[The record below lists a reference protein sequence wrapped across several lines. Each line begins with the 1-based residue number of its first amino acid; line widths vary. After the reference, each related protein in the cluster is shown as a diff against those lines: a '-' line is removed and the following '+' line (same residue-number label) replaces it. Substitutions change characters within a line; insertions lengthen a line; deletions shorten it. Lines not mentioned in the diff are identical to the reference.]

1 MIKEKKFDVGTIR
14 SGFRV
19 DSVQYVEEVQS
30 TSYVMTHI
38 QSGPNFYTWLMMMTT
53 RFFPCPSVRHRK
65 TVRVYPTFVNIRLC
79 AGHGN
84 SP

>member
-53 RFFPCPSVRHRK
+53 RFF
-65 TVRVYPTFVNIRLC
+65 RVLPYDTGQQYGCTPHL
-79 AGHGN
+79 
-84 SP
+84 

>member
-38 QSGPNFYTWLMMMTT
+38 QSGAKQG
-53 RFFPCPSVRHRK
+53 FF
-65 TVRVYPTFVNIRLC
+65 RVLPYDTGKQYGCTPHL
-79 AGHGN
+79 
-84 SP
+84 

>member
-1 MIKEKKFDVGTIR
+1 MIKEKKFDAGMIC

-38 QSGPNFYTWLMMMTT
+38 QSGGQTSIL
-53 RFFPCPSVRHRK
+53 
-65 TVRVYPTFVNIRLC
+65 
-79 AGHGN
+79 G
-84 SP
+84 

>member
-1 MIKEKKFDVGTIR
+1 MIKEKKFDAGMIC

-38 QSGPNFYTWLMMMTT
+38 QSGAKLLYLANDDDNKVFSVSFRTT
-53 RFFPCPSVRHRK
+53 PD
-65 TVRVYPTFVNIRLC
+65 
-79 AGHGN
+79 N
-84 SP
+84 STGVPHICEHSTL

>member
-1 MIKEKKFDVGTIR
+1 MIKEKKFDVGTFR

-38 QSGPNFYTWLMMMTT
+38 QSGAKLLYLANDDDNKV
-53 RFFPCPSVRHRK
+53 FPCPSVRHRT
-65 TVRVYPTFVNIRLC
+65 TVRVYHTFVNIRPC